1 MKRSS
6 LKEPLSS
13 QSLFC
18 LQCLVTLTYHVL
30 PHTQNLRYNTKQSW
44 IQYQRSTHSTEI
56 IALVGPASSFHC
68 QVYQVS
74 IENRHT
80 WLLPDILII
89 IPNKFQTFQLL
100 RKEAENTFI
109 AAKSTKWNSGNL
121 GCFLVDNSSGEKNLE
136 YDLELGTWNLEFGL
150 CLEIMPWLGCCWWR
164 RGDVAAIRRNSECDA
179 PRPPSLPGGGEAH
192 QTFLERF
199 QRRTSYM

>member
-30 PHTQNLRYNTKQSW
+30 PHTQNLRYNKNNLGYNTKEA
-44 IQYQRSTHSTEI
+44 HTEI
-56 IALVGPASSFHC
+56 IALVGSASPFHC

-100 RKEAENTFI
+100 RKEAKNTFI

-136 YDLELGTWNLEFGL
+136 YDLELGIWIVSWNHAVA
-150 CLEIMPWLGCCWWR
+150 WLLLVETRWR
-164 RGDVAAIRRNSECDA
+164 SSD
-179 PRPPSLPGGGEAH
+179 
-192 QTFLERF
+192 
-199 QRRTSYM
+199 